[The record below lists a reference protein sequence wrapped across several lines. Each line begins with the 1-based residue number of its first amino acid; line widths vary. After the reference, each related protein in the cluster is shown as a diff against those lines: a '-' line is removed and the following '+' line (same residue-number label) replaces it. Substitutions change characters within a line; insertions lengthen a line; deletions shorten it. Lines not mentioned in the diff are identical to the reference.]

1 MLTSAK
7 TKWDLF
13 CEQKSIVIW
22 KQQSTKSSTKDVNL
36 GTITDTLSWYQF
48 SPLIGIR
55 VKPKLHRRW
64 RTIYESLQKPSQKP
78 KFMHTNNLS
87 EFGQYC
93 EELSWNHWTSTL
105 HRSET
110 SRIAGR
116 AVRRAKEET
125 SAVLLQSGSDD
136 KWSDSKAWLLLS
148 ARCCRPND
156 TREIK
161 KMNKD
166 LGNPSRTCFVRGRN
180 WGRRSSDC
188 WDWRNETM
196 DASEIFTWRLNA
208 KEVLITPQDGQ
219 FVFPYGRWFSKIIRK
234 RLRIPRTHSETEI
247 HRKERERISAENLTA
262 IGKSFDLK
270 NKKMTQKLGNNFGLF
285 EEDFIFVI
293 RLNRGFN
300 LRAQRK
306 ESFLISKIYIIERNS
321 SEKKYTMRLEDWSK
335 TKTSEANTNSIVL
348 ILQGRTE
355 FCTCIITLRKNSF
368 RWKDPEEALHLIPF
382 ECESKH
388 TLSRLAAQRTCET
401 KFFK

>member
-78 KFMHTNNLS
+78 KFMHTNNFS

-136 KWSDSKAWLLLS
+136 KWSDSKACYCCLRDVVDRMTHGKSLNEQRFGESFQDMLCSREELGKKIFWLLRLKKW
-148 ARCCRPND
+148 ND
-156 TREIK
+156 GCIRNFHLKTECERSPDNTTRWTICFSLWQMVQQNYQEETT
-161 KMNKD
+161 NSQNPLWD
-166 LGNPSRTCFVRGRN
+166 GNP
-180 WGRRSSDC
+180 
-188 WDWRNETM
+188 
-196 DASEIFTWRLNA
+196 
-208 KEVLITPQDGQ
+208 P
-219 FVFPYGRWFSKIIRK
+219 
-234 RLRIPRTHSETEI
+234 
-247 HRKERERISAENLTA
+247 
-262 IGKSFDLK
+262 
-270 NKKMTQKLGNNFGLF
+270 
-285 EEDFIFVI
+285 
-293 RLNRGFN
+293 
-300 LRAQRK
+300 
-306 ESFLISKIYIIERNS
+306 
-321 SEKKYTMRLEDWSK
+321 
-335 TKTSEANTNSIVL
+335 
-348 ILQGRTE
+348 
-355 FCTCIITLRKNSF
+355 
-368 RWKDPEEALHLIPF
+368 
-382 ECESKH
+382 
-388 TLSRLAAQRTCET
+388 
-401 KFFK
+401 